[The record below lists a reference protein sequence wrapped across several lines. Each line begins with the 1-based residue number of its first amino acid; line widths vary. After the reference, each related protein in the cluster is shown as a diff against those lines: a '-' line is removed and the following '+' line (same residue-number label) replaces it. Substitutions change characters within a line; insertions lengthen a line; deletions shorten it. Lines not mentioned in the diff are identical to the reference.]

1 MDVGMA
7 DVLSESGTLAA
18 MHALND
24 AWWSNMM
31 MPGYVS
37 CPFLLCVVTNTF
49 QRFSWPE
56 GPHVNGVAEV
66 YSHGIPGIHPG
77 FGGYTAE
84 PQLAM

>member
-1 MDVGMA
+1 MTLSRGTSGSPPQASAPPSATPMIYSEAGYSRTQPNHGALDSDMDVGMA

-37 CPFLLCVVTNTF
+37 CLF
-49 QRFSWPE
+49 FS
-56 GPHVNGVAEV
+56 VA
-66 YSHGIPGIHPG
+66 
-77 FGGYTAE
+77 
-84 PQLAM
+84 